1 MTPRTLAM
9 TDLLQGYLQQVGFRD
24 SEILRRVRE
33 ETLRLPGANMLL
45 APEQGQFMALLV
57 RLLRVERYLEVGTFT
72 GYSALAVALS
82 LGAGGRIVTCDL
94 DPETTGIAQRYWQE
108 AGVADRIQLVLG
120 PALLTLDAI
129 LAEGR
134 AGEFDMAFIDADKE
148 NLTAYYE
155 RCLTLVRPGGVIL
168 VDNTLWG
175 GSVADPSDRD
185 PSTEAIRAF
194 NAAVHADARVDMVLL
209 PIGDGLT
216 LAARR

>member
-1 MTPRTLAM
+1 VTPRTLAM
-9 TDLLQGYLQQVGFRD
+9 TDLLHGYLQQVGFRD
-24 SEILRRVRE
+24 SEILRRLRE

-45 APEQGQFMALLV
+45 APEQGQFMALLA

-82 LGAGGRIVTCDL
+82 LGAGSRILTCDL
-94 DPETTGIAQRYWQE
+94 DPDSTGVAQRYWQE

-120 PALLTLDAI
+120 PGLLTLDAM
-129 LAEGR
+129 LDHGR
-134 AGEFDMAFIDADKE
+134 GGEFDMAFIDADKE
-148 NLTAYYE
+148 NLLAYYE

-175 GSVADPSDRD
+175 GSVADPSDFEA
-185 PSTEAIRAF
+185 STEAIRAF
-194 NAAVHADARVDMVLL
+194 NAAVHADGRVDMVLL